1 MLYDS
6 EVERLVFE
14 KIAPIYEQDGFE
26 FVPPGEANVPSG
38 TWRYEPDYLAKKGDQ
53 YVAIEIKSKRT
64 RAVEKSLETL
74 KAQIEENKNWRFVT
88 YFASEELQQEP
99 IKKPGAEQ
107 ILETLAEV
115 RKAGRIGF
123 LNPAFLMAWGA
134 FEGAARE
141 AHSRFF
147 AKPQTPGRIITVLA
161 GRGEVTPDE
170 ADRLRRLA
178 NLRNGLIHGR
188 LDSGVTLAELEFLAD
203 IAERVVRPD

>member
-1 MLYDS
+1 MSYDS

-26 FVPPGEANVPSG
+26 FVSTEEINVPSG
-38 TWRYEPDYLAKKGDQ
+38 AWRYEPDFLAKKGDK

-64 RAVEKSLETL
+64 RAVEISLETL
-74 KAQIEENKNWRFVT
+74 KAQIEQDKNWKFFT
-88 YFASEELQQEP
+88 YYASEVLQQEP
-99 IKKPGAEQ
+99 IKKAGAEL

-115 RKAGRIGF
+115 RRAGQIGY
-123 LNPAFLMAWGA
+123 LKPAFLMAWGA

-161 GRGEVTPDE
+161 DRGDFTPDE
-170 ADRLRRLA
+170 ADRLRKLA
-178 NLRNGLIHGR
+178 SLRNGLIHGR
-188 LDSGVTLAELEFLAD
+188 LDSGVTLADLEFLAD